1 MIDPTWGATTGPS
14 MSTSSPMRRQKRHP
28 SNRLGGR
35 NPPPKRSR
43 MRAIRFSLL
52 VAAACGALGTGAYF
66 GFRDDLFTR
75 LIGHQTQINYEDQ
88 IADLRD
94 QIDRVSRLDQER
106 VEQQIKPLLERQA
119 ILEEVTSGLAKELS
133 IQARNSLPPSGTIGT
148 GPLLSAVEAP
158 SAAIVATSH
167 AESAK
172 QADQPT
178 IRDKKPHRPHR
189 KYVRAKRKRVQE
201 S

>member
-1 MIDPTWGATTGPS
+1 
-14 MSTSSPMRRQKRHP
+14 
-28 SNRLGGR
+28 
-35 NPPPKRSR
+35 

-52 VAAACGALGTGAYF
+52 VAAACGTLGTGAYF
-66 GFRDDLFTR
+66 GFLDDLFTR

-88 IADLRD
+88 IADLRA

-119 ILEEVTSGLAKELS
+119 TLEEVTSGLAKELS

-148 GPLLSAVEAP
+148 APLLSAVEAP

-172 QADQPT
+172 QADQAT
-178 IRDKKPHRPHR
+178 IRDNKPRRHHR